1 MPYTPHTP
9 QETKQMLQAI
19 GLKNESE
26 LFACIP
32 NELKNSDLNLPP
44 SQDEFSIYEN
54 FKQIANKNDVS
65 KLMFMGGGY
74 YDHIVPSS
82 VDALSSRSEF
92 YTAYTPY
99 QAEASAGTLTMLYEY
114 QSLMCE
120 LSGMDISN
128 ASMYDGATAL
138 CESALMAVR
147 ITKKAKIV
155 VCGSIN
161 PVYLDVLQSYM
172 DTRDIELVIIKP
184 NKNNPTAS
192 DEVALKDAIDDSV
205 GGFIVATPNFFGEV
219 IDYKELIEYAH
230 SHKALSIMSFYP
242 IALGMFQEPGSL
254 GVDIACGDGLCLGN
268 YLNLGGPSLGIL
280 TCKEEYVRNLPGR
293 IIGKTTDKNNNEAFT
308 LTLQAREQ
316 HIRRNRATSNICS
329 NQNLIALRA
338 SIFLSLL
345 GKEGFYELAM
355 ANYNNGN
362 YLKSLLSK
370 IKGIKVLNTNETFNE
385 FVYQV
390 DGINAKD
397 LLHAFEQKGIYG
409 GLNLQLAL
417 NDTSGVYDNAIL
429 VCASEKR
436 SKSDMDLYAKELES
450 ILQEANK

>member
-19 GLKNESE
+19 GLANESE
-26 LFACIP
+26 LFDSIP
-32 NELKNSDLNLPP
+32 DELKNSNLSLPP
-44 SQDEFSIYEN
+44 SQDEFSIYEA
-54 FKQIANKNDVS
+54 FKKISNKNDVS

-82 VDALSSRSEF
+82 VDALSYRSEF

-147 ITKKAKIV
+147 ITKRAKIV

-161 PVYLDVLQSYM
+161 PVYLDVLQAYM
-172 DTRDIELVIIKP
+172 DTRDIELVVIKP
-184 NKNNPTAS
+184 HKNNPTTS
-192 DEVALKDAIDDSV
+192 DEVALKEAIDESV
-205 GGFIVATPNFFGEV
+205 GGFIISTPNFFGEI
-219 IDYKELIEYAH
+219 IDYEELINHAH
-230 SHKALSIMSFYP
+230 SKKALSIMSFYP
-242 IALGMFQEPGSL
+242 IALGMFKEPGAL

-280 TCKEEYVRNLPGR
+280 TCKEEYIRNLPGR

-362 YLKSLLSK
+362 YLRSLISK
-370 IKGIKVLNTNETFNE
+370 INGVSVLNKNETFNE
-385 FVYQV
+385 FVYRV
-390 DGINAKD
+390 DGADAKD
-397 LLHAFEQKGIYG
+397 VIDAFEQKGIYG
-409 GLNLQLAL
+409 GINLQLVMKDSQAYK
-417 NDTSGVYDNAIL
+417 NSIL

-436 SKSDMDLYAKELES
+436 SKEEMDLYAKELEN